1 MNVQRFFLFRYT
13 IFILLLVPC
22 FSYAIQNSSWRW
34 NRLLLSGLT
43 QEDSKDI
50 QSSFEESDDSSF
62 PSAPND
68 LLNILQ
74 RIESMNNATEPY
86 DAIDDALKAFES
98 EDIEESIFD
107 SGSTL
112 KN

>member
-1 MNVQRFFLFRYT
+1 MNDQRFLLLRYT
-13 IFILLLVPC
+13 IFTLFLVPC
-22 FSYAIQNSSWRW
+22 FSYAIQNSSLRL
-34 NRLLLSGLT
+34 NSLLLSCLT

-50 QSSFEESDDSSF
+50 QSSFEESEDTSF
-62 PSAPND
+62 PSNPND

-98 EDIEESIFD
+98 EDIEESVSD
-107 SGSTL
+107 SGIPL